1 MARDSVTHDEP
12 PKVQMVRESHN
23 MRWVGGVRAAAVT
36 TTVKRVVYK
45 KSRCPS
51 FQANLDRFDGRRY
64 QPRTPPDKC
73 SQGDVSYSEKL
84 PKSYCGKLRSP
95 ETYSAKLKFR
105 SYLPWLKYSAILP
118 TTPTNK

>member
-1 MARDSVTHDEP
+1 MGVGGRAGGGA
-12 PKVQMVRESHN
+12 
-23 MRWVGGVRAAAVT
+23 RWVGCVRAAAVT

-64 QPRTPPDKC
+64 PPRAPPDKC

-84 PKSYCGKLRSP
+84 PTSYCGKLPKSYCGKLP
-95 ETYSAKLKFR
+95 
-105 SYLPWLKYSAILP
+105 I
-118 TTPTNK
+118 